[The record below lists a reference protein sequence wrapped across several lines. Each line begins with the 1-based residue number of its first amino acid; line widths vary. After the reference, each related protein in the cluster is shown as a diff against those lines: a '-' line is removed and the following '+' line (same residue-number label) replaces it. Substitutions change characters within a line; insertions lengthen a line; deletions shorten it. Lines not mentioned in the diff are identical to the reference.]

1 MFDRRLL
8 LNFDWLL
15 LTLTLLLIT
24 AGLVNLYS
32 VSQAGNYS
40 GTSPF
45 QRQLYWLAAGLV
57 VLVLALRADTSLLRR
72 IAYPSLALC
81 LLLLVVV
88 AILGRPVSGAQRWL
102 SLFGLTFQ
110 PSEPAKLTLVL
121 ALALY
126 FSRRVKKLDFKGLAL
141 PSLLLLLPVV
151 LVLKQPDLGT
161 ALVFVLLFFSLLFLT
176 DLPLKR
182 WLALIA
188 GGLLVLPFS
197 WFFLYDYQKARLTA
211 FLQPLADPSGAG
223 YQSLQSKI
231 TIGSGKFLGKGFLAG
246 TQTRLRFLPEQQT
259 DFIFSVL
266 AEEWGFLGSLV
277 LLGLFVLWI
286 GRALTIAAQFR
297 QTFPS
302 LVTYGISCLVIWQS
316 VLNIAM
322 ASGLAPVVGVPL
334 PFLSYGGSSLVT
346 FMLGTGIILGMR
358 MRKFT
363 N

>member
-15 LTLTLLLIT
+15 FSLTLLLT
-24 AGLVNLYS
+24 LVGLVNLYS
-32 VSQAGNYS
+32 ASQAGNYS
-40 GTSPF
+40 GGSPF

-57 VLVLALRADTSLLRR
+57 VLVLALRADTSFLRR
-72 IAYPSLALC
+72 IAYPSYFVC
-81 LLLLVVV
+81 LLLLVAVP
-88 AILGRPVSGAQRWL
+88 ILGRAISGSQRWL
-102 SLFGLTFQ
+102 SLFGFTIQ
-110 PSEPAKLTLVL
+110 PSEPAKLALVL
-121 ALALY
+121 ALAVY
-126 FSRRVKKLDFKGLAL
+126 FSQRVKKLNFTGLAL
-141 PSLLLLLPVV
+141 PSLILLPPVA

-182 WLALIA
+182 WLAMIA
-188 GGLLVLPFS
+188 AGLLAAPFS
-197 WFFLYDYQKARLTA
+197 WFFLYDYQKARVTA

-223 YQSLQSKI
+223 YQSIQSKI
-231 TIGSGKFLGKGFLAG
+231 AIGSGKLLGKGFLAG
-246 TQTRLRFLPEQQT
+246 TQTKLRFLPEQQT

-266 AEEWGFLGSLV
+266 AEEWGFVGSLV

-286 GRALTIAAQFR
+286 GRALMIAAQFR

-302 LVTYGISCLVIWQS
+302 LVTYGIACLVTWQTF
-316 VLNIAM
+316 LNIAM

-334 PFLSYGGSSLVT
+334 PFLSYGGSALVT
-346 FMLGTGIILGMR
+346 FMLGTGIILSMR
-358 MRKFT
+358 MRRFA